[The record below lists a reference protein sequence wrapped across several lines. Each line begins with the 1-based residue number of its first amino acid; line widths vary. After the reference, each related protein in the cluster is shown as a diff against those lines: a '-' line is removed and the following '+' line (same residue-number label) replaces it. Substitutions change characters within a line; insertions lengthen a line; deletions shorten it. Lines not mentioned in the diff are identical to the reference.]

1 MSSAQHTPANPET
14 HTCGMCGYT
23 WRHGLHGGHDCA
35 TRLKAQRDELVDVQ
49 RWAVKELEQLDEA
62 NAQMVAVTLRAAL
75 AKHAGSAL

>member
-1 MSSAQHTPANPET
+1 MSSTQHTPANPET

-75 AKHAGSAL
+75 AKHAGSAS